1 MEGARRLDGR
11 NVSYAQAAGAA
22 LNAGCDMVLLC
33 NQSVDGGAAVDE
45 LIEGLDRAVA
55 AGEVGLNAVSDARRL
70 ALLPK
75 TPPLPWDELMR
86 DASYRRALDRL
97 P

>member
-1 MEGARRLDGR
+1 MHTYD
-11 NVSYAQAAGAA
+11 AAVFA

-45 LIEGLDRAVA
+45 LIEGLDQARR
-55 AGEVGLNAVSDARRL
+55 NAQWRPNGASEQRRL
-70 ALLPK
+70 ALLPAS
-75 TPPLPWDELMR
+75 PALHWDELMTHG
-86 DASYRRALDRL
+86 AYRHALDLL